1 MRFFV
6 LAFVWLTGC
15 LPALMGKGG
24 GGYFHGTF
32 ETQGARMVL
41 QESGSQVSGQVTASN
56 LSGTIAA
63 SVSGYQMQ
71 GTVTLGDGS
80 SGNFIAYATADGF
93 ELRLD
98 GRQPINFKRVGAAPN
113 VETPPANALDK
124 PTFGEAMPASPSA
137 PAARID
143 EKIPAPAGG
152 PAKGAAY
159 RDEMDGWEVRTPAA
173 WKYVVKGNTVV
184 FGSDTEAG
192 IIFVSFNRGITY
204 DQMVQGASAYLAQLG
219 ATQIGET
226 TPFRAHGNQGV
237 VVEMTGDVQGTQL
250 RARTLGIAGPS
261 GVVGV
266 TALTT
271 PEKLP
276 ALRKRADA
284 IAMSARFFT
293 PKQSPAM
300 RYLAGP
306 WWHYHGTNTGSLSS
320 SGASS
325 SYERTLEL
333 CADGRF
339 FDSSASDIYVSTKSD
354 TSGVDGWGNPYSGS
368 SMTSG
373 RNSQDA
379 GSGRWTATGTNMQG
393 QIRLLHN
400 NGSVEEHTY
409 VFKKPNGGDIEL
421 DGRWYGYA
429 QDHGGKCN

>member
-1 MRFFV
+1 MRLVV
-6 LAFVWLTGC
+6 LALVCLAGC
-15 LPALMGKGG
+15 LPALVGKGG
-24 GGYFHGTF
+24 SGYFHGTF

-41 QESGSQVSGQVTASN
+41 EESGTQVSGHVSASS
-56 LSGTIAA
+56 LTGTIAA

-93 ELRLD
+93 ELRLE
-98 GRQPINFKRVGAAPN
+98 GRQPINFKRAGAQPG
-113 VETPPANALDK
+113 V
-124 PTFGEAMPASPSA
+124 

-143 EKIPAPAGG
+143 EKIPAVTGSPAS
-152 PAKGAAY
+152 GAAY
-159 RDEMDGWEVRTPAA
+159 RDETDGWEVRTPGA
-173 WKYVVKGNTVV
+173 WKYAVKGSTLV
-184 FGSDTEAG
+184 FGSDTEPG
-192 IIFVSFNRGITY
+192 VIYVSFNRGISY
-204 DQMVQGASAYLAQLG
+204 DQLVQGASAYLAQLG

-237 VVEMTGDVQGTQL
+237 VVEATGIVEGTQL
-250 RARTLGIAGPS
+250 RARTLGVAGPS

-271 PEKLP
+271 PDKLP

-306 WWHYHGTNTGSLSS
+306 WWHYHGTSGSLS
-320 SGASS
+320 SS

-339 FDSSASDIYVSTKSD
+339 FDSSASDIDVSA
-354 TSGVDGWGNPYSGS
+354 TSTTTGADGWGNPYSGS
-368 SMTSG
+368 TTTAG
-373 RNSQDA
+373 RSRQD
-379 GSGRWTATGTNMQG
+379 GSAGRWTATGTAAQG
-393 QIRLLHN
+393 QLRLMHN
-400 NGSVEEHTY
+400 SGSVEQHTY
-409 VFKKPNGGDIEL
+409 VFQKPGGGDIEL
-421 DGRWYGYA
+421 DGRWYGRSRSS
-429 QDHGGKCN
+429 KCN